1 MSGFTS
7 WRLVCHPGP
16 EGSYSFAQ
24 VQSVP
29 HHFDTQWY
37 MDAQTETAS
46 QQLQHPGAVAILNQP
61 LVNKSQVQTPVTA
74 RHRLQATEGLK
85 LKPVDN
91 LADRLAGSVHS
102 VHQFQEACGV
112 RLSKPSCDLTGEQP
126 LLRAHKHLHESTQ
139 DGLTL
144 D

>member
-24 VQSVP
+24 VQSVS

-37 MDAQTETAS
+37 MDGQTETAS

-61 LVNKSQVQTPVTA
+61 LVNNSQVQTPVAA

-85 LKPVDN
+85 LRPVDKS
-91 LADRLAGSVHS
+91 ADRL
-102 VHQFQEACGV
+102 EAV
-112 RLSKPSCDLTGEQP
+112 AYIPYTNSKRRAASASPN
-126 LLRAHKHLHESTQ
+126 LLAT
-139 DGLTL
+139 
-144 D
+144 